1 MEPNAAQN
9 QQRTTSAQ
17 ALHACAEERPCA
29 ATARSGEGAQD
40 PVRLQVLNRILAAHE
55 GYFDVQREYEYAGRF
70 FQGYGEF
77 HSHGQKYVL
86 VKRATLWEV
95 DAHEHV
101 FLAAVEHLDL
111 PWLADAV
118 AFMKEHALA
127 KVDPQPNH
135 MCTNLTLVVV
145 ADQADDDAWRLLR
158 KTRFRKNFAWGFR
171 GWSDL
176 RLAAIDLSGDR
187 VATNAAGKPLAD
199 TLRSCMG

>member
-1 MEPNAAQN
+1 MDPTAAQS
-9 QQRTTSAQ
+9 QQRTASAQ
-17 ALHACAEERPCA
+17 ALHACAEDRPRA
-29 ATARSGEGAQD
+29 IAARSREGAQD

-55 GYFDVQREYEYAGRF
+55 GYFDVQRDYEYAGRL

-95 DAHEHV
+95 DTHEHV
-101 FLAAVEHLDL
+101 FLSAVEHLDL
-111 PWLADAV
+111 PWLSDAV
-118 AFMKEHALA
+118 AFMKDRGLA

-135 MCTNLTLVVV
+135 KCTNLTLVVV
-145 ADQADDDAWRLLR
+145 ADRADDDAWGLLR
-158 KTRFRKNFAWGFR
+158 KTRFRKNFAWGLK

-176 RLAAIDLSGDR
+176 RLAAVDLSGNR

-199 TLRSCMG
+199 TLRSCMC